1 MAAVRLLALTYVLVT
16 SFFPSIAAASDAPPF
31 SQVFVQGHRG
41 VLTQG
46 GLIVLRLQ
54 PETHVWLNGEAVDQ
68 LDNQALIGFGRDA
81 ELTQQLRFARM
92 VDGRSQDETHT
103 LMLKKRDYNIQ
114 RIEGLPR
121 KMVTPPPE
129 ALALIRKQG
138 AMKRAARATTS
149 RETWFA
155 TAFTWPAKGRISGVY
170 GSQRV
175 YNGQPGRPHFG
186 IDIAAP
192 RTTPVYAP
200 APGRVTL
207 AETDMYFEGGL
218 IFLDHGLSL
227 TSVFMHLDSLDVAP
241 GDIVQQGDLI
251 GRIGSTG
258 RSTGPHLDWRMYWQ
272 NQRVDPAL
280 LVPPMPPMPP
290 KG

>member
-1 MAAVRLLALTYVLVT
+1 MGGIAQDQT
-16 SFFPSIAAASDAPPF
+16 FF
-31 SQVFVQGHRG
+31 V
-41 VLTQG
+41 
-46 GLIVLRLQ
+46 
-54 PETHVWLNGEAVDQ
+54 N
-68 LDNQALIGFGRDA
+68 
-81 ELTQQLRFARM
+81 
-92 VDGRSQDETHT
+92 
-103 LMLKKRDYNIQ
+103 LKKRDYKIQ
-114 RIEGLPR
+114 RIEGLPK

-129 ALALIRKQG
+129 ALALIRQQG
-138 AMKRAARATTS
+138 AMKRAARATSS
-149 RETWFA
+149 RETWF
-155 TAFTWPAKGRISGVY
+155 TSAFSWPAQGRISGVY

-207 AETDMYFEGGL
+207 AKTDMYFEGGL

-227 TSVFMHLDSLDVAP
+227 TSVFMHLDSLNVAH

-258 RSTGPHLDWRMYWQ
+258 RSTGPHLDWRIYWH
-272 NQRVDPAL
+272 NQRIDPAL
-280 LVPPMPPMPP
+280 LVPPLPN